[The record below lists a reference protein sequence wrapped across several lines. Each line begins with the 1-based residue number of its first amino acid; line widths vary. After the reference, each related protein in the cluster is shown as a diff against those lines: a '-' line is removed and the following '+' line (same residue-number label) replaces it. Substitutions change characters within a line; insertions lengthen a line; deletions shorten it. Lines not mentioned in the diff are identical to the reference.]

1 MLDFSTRK
9 LATTNL
15 LMLTVAVL
23 WGLAWPVGRILAT
36 DLLDFP
42 FTVMFLRYTFAVPIL
57 FAWMWIKE
65 GNIVPKAADRRVLF
79 VMAFTS
85 VFLYQIG
92 YMYGMQRTAASDAS
106 LVIGFNPIFV
116 AILSFVVLS
125 HKLTTKSLLGMGLSF
140 IGILLIFIASP
151 NVDIPVKERLIGN
164 SLIMF
169 GAFAYAI
176 YIIVMRIYVLES
188 KGDQLSSLSL
198 IAWVSLIGWIL
209 FIPFTFLES
218 PWERSWS
225 TDEWLL
231 IGYLGSLSTALSYVF
246 FAIGIEVIGAN
257 RASSFVNVV
266 PIFGIL
272 SSWLWINEKLGW
284 IQLVSFGLIYF
295 GVRMVNTQPPEVKIE
310 KEPYI

>member
-9 LATTNL
+9 LAITNL
-15 LMLTVAVL
+15 LMLTVSVL
-23 WGLAWPVGRILAT
+23 WGLAWPVGRLLAT
-36 DLLDFP
+36 DLLEFP
-42 FTVMFLRYTFAVPIL
+42 FTVMFLRYSFAVPIL
-57 FAWMWIKE
+57 FAWMWVKE
-65 GNIVPKAADRRVLF
+65 GNVIPKVADYRVLF
-79 VMAFTS
+79 IMAFTS

-92 YMYGMQRTAASDAS
+92 YMYGMQKTAASDAS

-116 AILSFVVLS
+116 AILSVFALS
-125 HKLTTKSLLGMGLSF
+125 HKLTNQSLSGMALSF
-140 IGILLIFIASP
+140 TGILLIFLASP
-151 NVDIPVKERLIGN
+151 NIDIPLKERLIGN

-188 KGDQLSSLSL
+188 KENQLSSLSL
-198 IAWVSLIGWIL
+198 IAWVSLVGWIL
-209 FIPFTFLES
+209 FIPFTIWES

-225 TDEWLL
+225 HDEWLL
-231 IGYLGSLSTALSYVF
+231 IGYLGILSTALSYVF
-246 FAIGIEVIGAN
+246 FAIGVEVIGAN

-295 GVRMVNTQPPEVKIE
+295 GVRMVNTQPPEGLAKP
-310 KEPYI
+310 K

>member
-1 MLDFSTRK
+1 MLDFSNRK
-9 LATTNL
+9 LAITNL
-15 LMLTVAVL
+15 LMLTVSVL
-23 WGLAWPVGRILAT
+23 WGLAWPVGRLLAT
-36 DLLDFP
+36 DLLEFP
-42 FTVMFLRYTFAVPIL
+42 FTVMFLRYSFAVPIL
-57 FAWMWIKE
+57 FAWMWVKE
-65 GNIVPKAADRRVLF
+65 GNVIPKVADYRVLF
-79 VMAFTS
+79 IMAFTS

-92 YMYGMQRTAASDAS
+92 YMYGMQKTAASDAS

-116 AILSFVVLS
+116 AILSVFALS
-125 HKLTTKSLLGMGLSF
+125 HKLTNQSLSGMALSF
-140 IGILLIFIASP
+140 TGILLIFIASP
-151 NVDIPVKERLIGN
+151 NIDIPLKERLIGN

-188 KGDQLSSLSL
+188 KENQLSSLSL
-198 IAWVSLIGWIL
+198 IAWVSLVGWIL
-209 FIPFTFLES
+209 FIPFTIWES

-225 TDEWLL
+225 HDEWLL
-231 IGYLGSLSTALSYVF
+231 IGYLGILSTALSYVF
-246 FAIGIEVIGAN
+246 FAIGVEVIGAN

-295 GVRMVNTQPPEVKIE
+295 GVRMVNTQPPEGLAKP
-310 KEPYI
+310 K

>member
-65 GNIVPKAADRRVLF
+65 GNIVPKSADRRVLF

-116 AILSFVVLS
+116 AILSFFVLS
-125 HKLTTKSLLGMGLSF
+125 HKLTSKSISGMALSF
-140 IGILLIFIASP
+140 TGILLIFLASP
-151 NVDIPVKERLIGN
+151 NIDIPLRERLIGN

-176 YIIVMRIYVLES
+176 YIIVVRIYVLKS
-188 KGDQLSSLSL
+188 KSGQLSSLSL
-198 IAWVSLIGWIL
+198 IAWVSLIGWTL

-225 TDEWLL
+225 NEEWLL
-231 IGYLGSLSTALSYVF
+231 IGYLGILSTALSYVF

-295 GVRMVNTQPPEVKIE
+295 GVRMVNTQPPEGKIE
-310 KEPYI
+310 KKP

>member
-65 GNIVPKAADRRVLF
+65 GNIVPKAADSRVLF

-116 AILSFVVLS
+116 AILSFFVLS
-125 HKLTTKSLLGMGLSF
+125 HKLTSKSISGMALSF
-140 IGILLIFIASP
+140 TGILLIFLASP
-151 NVDIPVKERLIGN
+151 NIDIPLKERLIGN

-176 YIIVMRIYVLES
+176 YIIVVRIYVLKS
-188 KGDQLSSLSL
+188 KSGQLSSLSL

-225 TDEWLL
+225 NEEWLL
-231 IGYLGSLSTALSYVF
+231 IGYLGILSTALSYVF
-246 FAIGIEVIGAN
+246 FAIGIDVIGAN

-295 GVRMVNTQPPEVKIE
+295 GVRMVNTQPPEGKIE
-310 KEPYI
+310 TKS

>member
-65 GNIVPKAADRRVLF
+65 GNIVPKAADSRVLF

-116 AILSFVVLS
+116 AILSFFVLS
-125 HKLTTKSLLGMGLSF
+125 HKLTSKSISGMALSF
-140 IGILLIFIASP
+140 TGILLIFLASP
-151 NVDIPVKERLIGN
+151 NIDIPLKERLIGN

-176 YIIVMRIYVLES
+176 YIIVVRIYVLNS
-188 KGDQLSSLSL
+188 KGGHLSSLSL
-198 IAWVSLIGWIL
+198 IAWVSLIGWTL
-209 FIPFTFLES
+209 FIPFTLLES

-225 TDEWLL
+225 NEEWLL
-231 IGYLGSLSTALSYVF
+231 IGYLGILSTALSYVF

-272 SSWLWINEKLGW
+272 SSWLWINEELGW

-295 GVRMVNTQPPEVKIE
+295 GVRMVNTQDPEGTTE
-310 KEPYI
+310 KD

>member
-9 LATTNL
+9 LAITNL
-15 LMLTVAVL
+15 MMLTVSVL
-23 WGLAWPVGRILAT
+23 WGVAWPVGRLLAT

-42 FTVMFLRYTFAVPIL
+42 FTVMFLRYSFAVPIL
-57 FAWMWIKE
+57 FVWMWIKE
-65 GNIVPKAADRRVLF
+65 GNVVPRAKDCKVL
-79 VMAFTS
+79 VIMAFTS

-92 YMYGMQRTAASDAS
+92 YMFGMQKTAASDAS

-116 AILSFVVLS
+116 AILSVFALS
-125 HKLTTKSLLGMGLSF
+125 HKLTTKSISGIFLSF

-151 NVDIPVKERLIGN
+151 NIDISLEERLIGN

-169 GAFAYAI
+169 GAFTYAI
-176 YIIVMRIYVLES
+176 YVIVMRQYVLNDED
-188 KGDQLSSLSL
+188 GQLSSLSL
-198 IAWVSLIGWIL
+198 IAWVSLIGWIF
-209 FIPFTFLES
+209 FIPFVLAES
-218 PWERSWS
+218 PWDRSWNN
-225 TDEWLL
+225 DEWLL
-231 IGYLGSLSTALSYVF
+231 IGYLGILSTALSYVF
-246 FAIGIEVIGAN
+246 FAIGVEVIGAN

-295 GVRMVNTQPPEVKIE
+295 GVRMVNTQPPEGLTKP
-310 KEPYI
+310 K